1 MIVSARIYM
10 EWVDQRNVWT
20 TAIDVSRRM
29 LEPEQQEE
37 GLDRAFE
44 IGQRVQ
50 CQIEILPDQIF
61 PECERNRTRVQA

>member
-29 LEPEQQEE
+29 LEPEWQEE

-50 CQIEILPDQIF
+50 
-61 PECERNRTRVQA
+61 